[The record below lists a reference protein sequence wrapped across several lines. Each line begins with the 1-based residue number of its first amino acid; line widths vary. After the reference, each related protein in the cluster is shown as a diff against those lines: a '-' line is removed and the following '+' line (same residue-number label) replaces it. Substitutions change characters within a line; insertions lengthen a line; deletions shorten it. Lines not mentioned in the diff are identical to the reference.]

1 MCHQSQK
8 VIQTLIY
15 YLVEVSPITLIN
27 TSISKFFIM
36 KFVVILAFAFFNYY
50 FMGSTI
56 QSWVQDVRVNY
67 VFVGKSKSKC
77 IFYAFES

>member
-36 KFVVILAFAFFNYY
+36 KFVVILAFSFFNYY

-67 VFVGKSKSKC
+67 VFVGKSKSKH

>member
-56 QSWVQDVRVNY
+56 QS
-67 VFVGKSKSKC
+67 
-77 IFYAFES
+77 